1 MFLCPARVTFL
12 IRSLQSKHTL
22 TEQEDAECRECFN
35 LFDRDKDGK
44 ISISELGLIMRSL
57 GRAPTELEV
66 KDYMKSIDKGSGS
79 FDIGGL
85 LDVSRLSFPYYVNPF
100 RSFLRYQVMARSW
113 KSLQEEEEAIL
124 NAFKVF
130 DKDNTGKIDAEELR
144 HIFVTLGDALTQ
156 EEVNE
161 SLKLAN
167 IDSNGKIDYREFAKV
182 LLPQP
187 LPRR

>member
-1 MFLCPARVTFL
+1 
-12 IRSLQSKHTL
+12 
-22 TEQEDAECRECFN
+22 
-35 LFDRDKDGK
+35 
-44 ISISELGLIMRSL
+44 MRSL

-66 KDYMKSIDKGSGS
+66 KEYAKQIDKGDGT
-79 FDIGGL
+79 FDINGL
-85 LDVSRLSFPYYVNPF
+85 LDVMV
-100 RSFLRYQVMARSW
+100 RSY
-113 KSLQEEEEAIL
+113 KSLQEEEDAIL

-130 DKDNTGKIDAEELR
+130 DKENTGKIDADELR

-161 SLKLAN
+161 SLKLASV
-167 IDSNGKIDYREFAKV
+167 DSQNKIDYREFAKV